1 MSEAFPP
8 EARAALVTTAAETK
22 KALVVAGLEVYRSR
36 GEVVYLADR
45 VRENLLMDAGAFIR
59 VGAAMAVGVVVRAQA
74 SDFPGEDEAQLFAR
88 ARAVA
93 AGALAIGYREAEA
106 KLHTVADPGDPAR
119 IVDTW
124 CELSLEKPVADLDAA
139 IDEVRRAVAFDKA
152 VPR

>member
-1 MSEAFPP
+1 MS
-8 EARAALVTTAAETK
+8 RASEPDAGAGLVTTVAETK
-22 KALVVAGLEVYRSR
+22 KAIIAAGLEVYRAR
-36 GEVVYLADR
+36 GEIVHLADR

-59 VGAAMAVGVVVRAQA
+59 AGAAMAVGVVVRAQA

-93 AGALAIGYREAEA
+93 EGALSAGYHEVTAQ
-106 KLHTVADPGDPAR
+106 LHTVADPGDPTR
-119 IVDTW
+119 ILDTW
-124 CELSLEKPVADLDAA
+124 CEVSLEKPVADLAAA

>member
-1 MSEAFPP
+1 MNEASPP
-8 EARAALVTTAAETK
+8 EARAALVTTAETK
-22 KALVVAGLEVYRSR
+22 KALVGAGLEVYRTR
-36 GEVVYLADR
+36 GELVFLADR

-93 AGALAIGYREAEA
+93 AGALALGYREAEA
-106 KLHTVADPGDPAR
+106 KLHTVADPGDAAK
-119 IVDTW
+119 IIDTW
-124 CELSLEKPVADLDAA
+124 CELSLEKPVAGLDAA

>member
-1 MSEAFPP
+1 MNRGSEP
-8 EARAALVTTAAETK
+8 ETKPTSATTAETK
-22 KALVVAGLEVYRSR
+22 KALVAAGLEVYRTR
-36 GEVVYLADR
+36 GEVVFLADR

-59 VGAAMAVGVVVRAQA
+59 AGAALTAGFVVRAQA

-93 AGALAIGYREAEA
+93 ASALLSGYGEAGAQ
-106 KLHTVADPGDPAR
+106 LHTVADPGDPTR
-119 IVDTW
+119 IIDTW
-124 CELSLEKPVADLDAA
+124 CELSMEKPVPDLAAA